1 MQLLRRKFLIGF
13 TLLLVMQGEF
23 VLARMR
29 VVVQSMTGHRPSD
42 VEGVCCPVRISSDG
56 VPVCVYDARFPDGT
70 RVAALTAAELAAVE
84 ESVKGKRVVLVDDS
98 IVRGNTMGRVV
109 GLLRSA
115 GASQVHVRISSPP
128 FLHPCYYGTDIDSEE
143 NLIACR
149 HSVSQIAQIIGADSL
164 GYLPAEA
171 LGLIGGEGLCSACF
185 DGRYPTK
192 IPRGIKKNRYERRL
206 SEKP

>member
-1 MQLLRRKFLIGF
+1 M
-13 TLLLVMQGEF
+13 
-23 VLARMR
+23 
-29 VVVQSMTGHRPSD
+29 
-42 VEGVCCPVRISSDG
+42 
-56 VPVCVYDARFPDGT
+56 
-70 RVAALTAAELAAVE
+70 
-84 ESVKGKRVVLVDDS
+84 
-98 IVRGNTMGRVV
+98 
-109 GLLRSA
+109 
-115 GASQVHVRISSPP
+115 RISSPP

-149 HSVSQIAQIIGADSL
+149 HSVSQIAEIIGADSL